1 MEVNMGNKKYTHL
14 FDLSD
19 YFIFE
24 AVQANKF
31 FCGLSVTILDFL
43 DQQKKF
49 TTSAT
54 IKCY

>member
-1 MEVNMGNKKYTHL
+1 MGNKKYTHL